1 MPAAPIEIRSEDLN
15 SPAAELLIA
24 ALNAELR
31 ARYPDEGV
39 TYFRLDPD
47 EVRAGRGAFLV
58 AYAGDRAVGCGAV
71 RRIESDACEI
81 KRMYVEPRMRGR
93 GIARLVLQRLE
104 EEAKKLGA
112 SRLLLET
119 GTRQPEA
126 IALYTTAGF
135 SPTVPYG
142 EYTPSPLNA
151 FFAKRIG

>member
-1 MPAAPIEIRSEDLN
+1 MPPAEIEIRSEDLD
-15 SPAAELLIA
+15 SPAAQLLIA

-31 ARYPDEGV
+31 ARYPEEGV
-39 TYFRLDPD
+39 NYFQLNAD

-58 AYAGDRAVGCGAV
+58 VYADGQAIGCGAV
-71 RRIESDACEI
+71 RRIHSDACEI
-81 KRMYVEPRMRGR
+81 KRMYVQPDMRGH
-93 GIARLVLQRLE
+93 GIARLVLERLE

-135 SPTVPYG
+135 SPTAAYG
-142 EYTPSPLNA
+142 EYTSSPLNA
-151 FFAKRIG
+151 FFEKRLG